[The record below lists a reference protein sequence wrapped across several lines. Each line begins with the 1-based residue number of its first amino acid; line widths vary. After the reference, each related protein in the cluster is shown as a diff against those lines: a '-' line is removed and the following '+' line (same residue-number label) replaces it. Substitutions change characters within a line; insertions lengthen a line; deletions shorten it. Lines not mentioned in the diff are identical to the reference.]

1 MDIRVSSEETNLYY
15 LNSRYYDPEV
25 GRFISLDAVDYLAPD
40 SIHGLNLFAY
50 CFNNPIMYV
59 DPSGHIAISLIVG
72 LLVGSFALGFG
83 ISVVDQGFSYG
94 WDKINYLQAGIDG
107 LFALGTTALSFTGIP
122 AWGMAFIGASTGFG
136 QYAIDCGFHNEQM
149 TWLGAVTSTLLDG
162 IFGMISGAGAR
173 NAHAVSKKMIGL
185 SDEGARAISAITNA
199 ANRRFWGE
207 ISEKGMQA
215 TLNLYGRTAFN
226 AVQAAIPGT
235 IEYLMIKS
243 IVPSVFLSIAN
254 AAVSYLFEHVYDRLG
269 W

>member
-1 MDIRVSSEETNLYY
+1 M
-15 LNSRYYDPEV
+15 
-25 GRFISLDAVDYLAPD
+25 
-40 SIHGLNLFAY
+40 
-50 CFNNPIMYV
+50 
-59 DPSGHIAISLIVG
+59 
-72 LLVGSFALGFG
+72 GSFALGSTALGMTGIGVLASAG
-83 ISVVDQGFSYG
+83 ISAAAG
-94 WDKINYLQAGIDG
+94 W
-107 LFALGTTALSFTGIP
+107 S
-122 AWGMAFIGASTGFG
+122 

-149 TWLGAVTSTLLDG
+149 TWLGAVTSTLLGG

-243 IVPSVFLSIAN
+243 IVPSVFYQLQTQ
-254 AAVSYLFEHVYDRLG
+254 LFLICLNMYMID
-269 W
+269 